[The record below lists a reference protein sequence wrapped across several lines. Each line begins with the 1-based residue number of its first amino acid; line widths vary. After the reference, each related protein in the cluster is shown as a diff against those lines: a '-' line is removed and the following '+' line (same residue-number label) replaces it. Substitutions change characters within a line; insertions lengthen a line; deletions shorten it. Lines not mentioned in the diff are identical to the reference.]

1 MQIIIY
7 DNTNDYKVD
16 VINLDNYDLEGDDQ
30 QDIIDIIV
38 ETVTDYKDSIDED
51 SD

>member
-38 ETVTDYKDSIDED
+38 ETVKDYKDSIDED

>member
-16 VINLDNYDLEGDDQ
+16 VINLDNYDLEGDDGR
-30 QDIIDIIV
+30 DIIDIIV
-38 ETVTDYKDSIDED
+38 ETVTDYKDSMDED

>member
-16 VINLDNYDLEGDDQ
+16 VINLDNYDLESDDQ

-38 ETVTDYKDSIDED
+38 ETVTDYKDSMDED

>member
-38 ETVTDYKDSIDED
+38 ETVTDYKDSMDED